1 MYIRITL
8 HVNYHSF
15 VSKLVKNIIIKGLPT
30 PPPPHVW
37 RLTLVVQTH
46 LYKICISPTQESS
59 MLKFASLG
67 QAVHDDDRFTW
78 ISPFLPIWATLMKK
92 SNIYTYDLHSYPAWL
107 DFSGGMFIKTFHEF
121 SPHMSSHGFCL

>member
-15 VSKLVKNIIIKGLPT
+15 LSRLVKNIIIKGLPT
-30 PPPPHVW
+30 PHVW

-59 MLKFASLG
+59 MLKFVSLG
-67 QAVHDDDRFTW
+67 IAVHDDDRFTW
-78 ISPFLPIWATLMKK
+78 ISPFLGSSREEIKY
-92 SNIYTYDLHSYPAWL
+92 IYTYDLHTCPAWL
-107 DFSGGMFIKTFHEF
+107 DFSGGMIIKTFHEF
-121 SPHMSSHGFCL
+121 SPHMSSHGFRL